1 MANST
6 AATPDSSLQRAQW
19 LRRFLALL
27 CGFRDMIWSFF
38 FNENTSVQGTILPQD
53 WFTTGLSATLI
64 FLVATYCVVFTQDR
78 FLEEEI
84 FICYN
89 K

>member
-19 LRRFLALL
+19 LRRFLGLRRFLALL
-27 CGFRDMIWSFF
+27 CGFRDMILSFF

-53 WFTTGLSATLI
+53 WFTLGLSAALI
-64 FLVATYCVVFTQDR
+64 L
-78 FLEEEI
+78 
-84 FICYN
+84 
-89 K
+89 